1 MVFDTVTAELM
12 FRNFISAA
20 APFWAIEFG
29 ILGFRTQ
36 SSCSVLTIY
45 KFVFKVTTLKSQ

>member
-12 FRNFISAA
+12 FRNFISA

-45 KFVFKVTTLKSQ
+45 KFVFKVTTL